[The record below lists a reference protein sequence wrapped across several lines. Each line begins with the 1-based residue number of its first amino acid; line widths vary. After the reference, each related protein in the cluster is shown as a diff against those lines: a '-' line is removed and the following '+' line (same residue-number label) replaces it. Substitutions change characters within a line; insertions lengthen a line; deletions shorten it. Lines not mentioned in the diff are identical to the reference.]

1 METIAHC
8 LFPATITPLFQQ
20 TLFICSTIK
29 NFMFLEQLN
38 LDYFRNYIKEEIKLD
53 SNKVI
58 LLGDNAQGKSNILEA
73 IALLSTLKSYRT
85 NKDTDLIYHHRLYG
99 QITAEIRNKY
109 ANYDL
114 KITLPQKG
122 RRQLIVNQEKV
133 KRNIDFLGIL
143 NTVLFSSLDIDLI
156 RGAPEYRRNWVDNL
170 LIQVEPI
177 YFQVIKDYYHLL
189 RQRNALLKQIK
200 KQGFNHP
207 ENIPQNITLE
217 LVIWDEKLAQTAS
230 RVTRRRARVL
240 KKIEPLAKF
249 WHSQISAK
257 TEKLQINY
265 TPNVPWSEDS
275 PEIVQQTIQKEI
287 EQKKILEIN
296 FGSTLVGPHRDEI
309 EFIIN
314 DSVAKNYG
322 SQGQQRTLVLAL
334 KLAELELI
342 EQIVGESPVLL
353 LDDVMAELDLKRQQQ
368 LLDCL
373 GDRFQ
378 TIITTTHLNY
388 FGQQLLDEAQIIQVK
403 MGRLNL
409 ITEKDNY
416 HKSNSESII
425 I

>member
-1 METIAHC
+1 
-8 LFPATITPLFQQ
+8 
-20 TLFICSTIK
+20 
-29 NFMFLEQLN
+29 MFLEQLN
-38 LDYFRNYIKEEIKLD
+38 LDYFRNYIKEEIKFD
-53 SNKVI
+53 SNKVV

-85 NKDTDLIYHHRLYG
+85 NKDIDLIYHNRLYG
-99 QITAEIRNKY
+99 QITAEIQNKY

-122 RRQLIVNQEKV
+122 RKQLTINQEKV

-143 NTVLFSSLDIDLI
+143 NTVLFSSLDIDLV

-177 YFQVIKDYYHLL
+177 YFQVIKDYYHVL

-207 ENIPQNITLE
+207 DNIPKNIALE
-217 LVIWDEKLAQTAS
+217 LVIWNEKLAQTAS

-257 TEKLQINY
+257 TEKLHINY
-265 TPNVPWSEDS
+265 TPNVPWSEDN

-334 KLAELELI
+334 KLSELELI

-388 FGQQLLDEAQIIQVK
+388 FDQKLLDEAQIIQVR
-403 MGRLNL
+403 MGRLNS
-409 ITEKDNY
+409 ITKKDNY
-416 HKSNSESII
+416 NKSNSESII